1 MSADQR
7 FVRVVTQQDG
17 PRAPWVRGTRGAGS
31 REKNKEERSNL
42 RQRMEALERRAEEA
56 ERERDAAAKREK
68 RLRDEL
74 KDCELKA
81 DRSDSRMRRV
91 VEENHELAKE
101 NKGLQKEL
109 LDAKEAF
116 EEYKE
121 RKKRRKAERADKREG
136 DAEQRYN

>member
-1 MSADQR
+1 M
-7 FVRVVTQQDG
+7 
-17 PRAPWVRGTRGAGS
+17 
-31 REKNKEERSNL
+31 
-42 RQRMEALERRAEEA
+42 
-56 ERERDAAAKREK
+56 
-68 RLRDEL
+68 
-74 KDCELKA
+74 
-81 DRSDSRMRRV
+81 